1 MSSDIHDRLMIH
13 YRTKQSRNKPKAVE
27 SIVKQT
33 FNKKNQ
39 QDDWMSPAE
48 DFLRNE

>member
-1 MSSDIHDRLMIH
+1 MSH
-13 YRTKQSRNKPKAVE
+13 YRSRHTKNKPKAVE

-33 FNKKNQ
+33 FSSKKQ
-39 QDDWMSPAE
+39 QEDEMSPAE